1 MRKNVLKK
9 SAVAALAVI
18 LCVLSVFVCSA
29 ADNSYVISEIN
40 DMKISLPDNITT
52 VTRSSKADDKYF
64 SVFGLDYDT
73 TMKVKLDSEND
84 TIKVR
89 VNDLNEFKKANSFSI
104 DLTNIGSIN
113 AKIKNIRIL
122 NIQSNVELQ
131 DVNIDISTAK
141 DDIINGGETIKLII
155 CIKYNGK
162 KIIENPY
169 YFFDI
174 KYDFDEVVL

>member
-1 MRKNVLKK
+1 MKRQIINY
-9 SAVAALAVI
+9 
-18 LCVLSVFVCSA
+18 VLSILFLIVFIFVITY
-29 ADNSYVISEIN
+29 SYLNTNFSQ
-40 DMKISLPDNITT
+40 KGNIDYKKKYYDIVYNN
-52 VTRSSKADDKYF
+52 VTI
-64 SVFGLDYDT
+64 DYDT
-73 TMKVKLDSEND
+73 TMKVKLDGEND

-89 VNDLNEFKKANSFSI
+89 VNDLNEFKKANSFSV

-122 NIQSNVELQ
+122 NIQSNVELK
-131 DVNIDISTAK
+131 DVNIDISTVK

-162 KIIENPY
+162 KIVENPY

>member
-1 MRKNVLKK
+1 MKRQIINY
-9 SAVAALAVI
+9 
-18 LCVLSVFVCSA
+18 VLSILFLIVFIFVITY
-29 ADNSYVISEIN
+29 SYLNTNFSQ
-40 DMKISLPDNITT
+40 KGNIDYKKKYYDIVYNN
-52 VTRSSKADDKYF
+52 VTI
-64 SVFGLDYDT
+64 DYDT
-73 TMKVKLDSEND
+73 TMKVKLDGEND

-89 VNDLNEFKKANSFSI
+89 VNDLNEFKKANSFSV

-122 NIQSNVELQ
+122 NIQSNVELK
-131 DVNIDISTAK
+131 DVNIDISTLK

-162 KIIENPY
+162 KIVENPY

>member
-1 MRKNVLKK
+1 MKRQIINY
-9 SAVAALAVI
+9 
-18 LCVLSVFVCSA
+18 VLSILFLIVFIFVITY
-29 ADNSYVISEIN
+29 SYLNTNFSQ
-40 DMKISLPDNITT
+40 KGNIDYKKKYYDIVYNN
-52 VTRSSKADDKYF
+52 VTI
-64 SVFGLDYDT
+64 DYDT
-73 TMKVKLDSEND
+73 TMKVKLDGEND

-89 VNDLNEFKKANSFSI
+89 VNDLNEFKKANSFSV

-122 NIQSNVELQ
+122 NIQSNVELK
-131 DVNIDISTAK
+131 DVNIDISTLK

-162 KIIENPY
+162 KIVENPY

-174 KYDFDEVVL
+174 KYDFDEVIL

>member
-1 MRKNVLKK
+1 MKRQIINYILSILFLIIFIFVITYSYLNNNFSQKGNIDYKKKYYDIVYNNVT
-9 SAVAALAVI
+9 I
-18 LCVLSVFVCSA
+18 
-29 ADNSYVISEIN
+29 
-40 DMKISLPDNITT
+40 
-52 VTRSSKADDKYF
+52 
-64 SVFGLDYDT
+64 DYDT

>member
-1 MRKNVLKK
+1 MKKQIINYILSILFLIIFIFVITYSYLNTNFSQKGNIDYKKKYYDIVYNNVT
-9 SAVAALAVI
+9 I
-18 LCVLSVFVCSA
+18 
-29 ADNSYVISEIN
+29 
-40 DMKISLPDNITT
+40 
-52 VTRSSKADDKYF
+52 
-64 SVFGLDYDT
+64 DYDT
-73 TMKVKLDSEND
+73 TMKVKLDSKND

-89 VNDLNEFKKANSFSI
+89 VNDLNEFKKANSFSV

-122 NIQSNVELQ
+122 NIQSNVELK

>member
-1 MRKNVLKK
+1 MKGKIISYSISIVFL
-9 SAVAALAVI
+9 I
-18 LCVLSVFVCSA
+18 LFVFVLTY
-29 ADNSYVISEIN
+29 SYLNTNFSQ
-40 DMKISLPDNITT
+40 KGNIDYKKKYYDIVYNN
-52 VTRSSKADDKYF
+52 VTI
-64 SVFGLDYDT
+64 DYDT

-155 CIKYNGK
+155 CIKYKGK

>member
-1 MRKNVLKK
+1 MKRQIINYILSILFLIIFIFVITYSYLNTNFSQKGNIDYKKKYCDIVYNNVT
-9 SAVAALAVI
+9 I
-18 LCVLSVFVCSA
+18 H
-29 ADNSYVISEIN
+29 
-40 DMKISLPDNITT
+40 
-52 VTRSSKADDKYF
+52 
-64 SVFGLDYDT
+64 YDT

>member
-1 MRKNVLKK
+1 MKKQIINYILSILFLIIFIFVITYSYLNTNFSQKGNIDYKKKYYDIVYNNVT
-9 SAVAALAVI
+9 I
-18 LCVLSVFVCSA
+18 
-29 ADNSYVISEIN
+29 
-40 DMKISLPDNITT
+40 
-52 VTRSSKADDKYF
+52 
-64 SVFGLDYDT
+64 DYDT
-73 TMKVKLDSEND
+73 TMKVKLDSKND

-89 VNDLNEFKKANSFSI
+89 VNDLNEFKKANSFSV

-122 NIQSNVELQ
+122 NIQSNVELK

-174 KYDFDEVVL
+174 KYNFDEVVL

>member
-1 MRKNVLKK
+1 MKGKIISYSISIVFLILFIFVLTYSYLNTNFSQKGNIDYKKKYYDIVYNNVT
-9 SAVAALAVI
+9 I
-18 LCVLSVFVCSA
+18 
-29 ADNSYVISEIN
+29 
-40 DMKISLPDNITT
+40 
-52 VTRSSKADDKYF
+52 
-64 SVFGLDYDT
+64 DYDT

>member
-1 MRKNVLKK
+1 MKKQIINYILSILFLIIFIFVITYSYLNTNFSQKGNIDYKKKYYDIVYNNVT
-9 SAVAALAVI
+9 I
-18 LCVLSVFVCSA
+18 
-29 ADNSYVISEIN
+29 
-40 DMKISLPDNITT
+40 
-52 VTRSSKADDKYF
+52 
-64 SVFGLDYDT
+64 DYDT

>member
-1 MRKNVLKK
+1 MKRQIINYILSILFLIIFIFVITYSYLNTNFSQKGNIDYKKKYYDIVYNNVT
-9 SAVAALAVI
+9 I
-18 LCVLSVFVCSA
+18 
-29 ADNSYVISEIN
+29 
-40 DMKISLPDNITT
+40 
-52 VTRSSKADDKYF
+52 
-64 SVFGLDYDT
+64 DYDT

-89 VNDLNEFKKANSFSI
+89 VNDLNEFKKANSFSV

-122 NIQSNVELQ
+122 NIQSNVELK

>member
-1 MRKNVLKK
+1 MKRQIINYILSILFLIIFIFVITYSYLNTNFSQKGNIDYKKKYYDIVYNNVT
-9 SAVAALAVI
+9 I
-18 LCVLSVFVCSA
+18 
-29 ADNSYVISEIN
+29 
-40 DMKISLPDNITT
+40 
-52 VTRSSKADDKYF
+52 
-64 SVFGLDYDT
+64 DYDT

-141 DDIINGGETIKLII
+141 DDIINGGETIILII